1 MHGRGN
7 APNTFTD
14 RQSINAFVA
23 EVFSLIPDK
32 YHSHAVLIAL
42 NELVHA
48 EETAR
53 QSMSLTNP
61 IPILTLTG
69 VLGNEDFPN
78 LTSRKKS
85 ILSLYSPILRESVLQ
100 YNGDKDGRL

>member
-53 QSMSLTNP
+53 QSMSLTPNP

-100 YNGDKDGRL
+100 YIGDGDER